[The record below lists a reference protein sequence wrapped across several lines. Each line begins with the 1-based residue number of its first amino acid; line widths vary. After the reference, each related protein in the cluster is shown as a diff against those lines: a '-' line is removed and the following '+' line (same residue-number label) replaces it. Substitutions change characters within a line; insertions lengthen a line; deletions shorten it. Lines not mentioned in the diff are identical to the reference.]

1 MCNEYQ
7 SLRRRA
13 HAWAPAREADYRDR
27 VRSEAERR
35 AINARRAKERA
46 AIRRAKLA
54 ERWVVWTVAAMLAA
68 AMLPVVLVI
77 AVIAAAVAVWRRI
90 ARAVERRANV
100 KAPAPAAPPAMPRE
114 QSASRVTDMGISI
127 PRRRRPVNHGRGAG
141 RNAMATRCPEHV
153 MKGESVNAIRES

>member
-13 HAWAPAREADYRDR
+13 HTWAPARHANYRDP

-35 AINARRAKERA
+35 AINARRVKERA
-46 AIRRAKLA
+46 AIRRAKLT
-54 ERWVVWTVAAMLAA
+54 ERWVVWTVAAMLAV

-77 AVIAAAVAVWRRI
+77 AVVAATVAVWRRI
-90 ARAVERRANV
+90 ARAVKRSANV
-100 KAPAPAAPPAMPRE
+100 KAPAPVAPPATPRE

-127 PRRRRPVNHGRGAG
+127 PRQPRPVNHGRGTD
-141 RNAMATRCPEHV
+141 RNAMATRRPEHA
-153 MKGESVNAIRES
+153 MKGVCQCDT